1 MVAITYY
8 NVLLGGS
15 SYTGVVETTLMQRG
29 RVSVPVVVVTKPG
42 SAVIS
47 ETATH
52 TGGGSL
58 NKTDAESKPS
68 GLYDGL
74 LSSDKRPTMIRPI
87 AICEPQLSM
96 WCHIKKS
103 MFDWL
108 VDSPRAQI
116 LLGLDS
122 TMLSMWREDKLRRA
136 EVRAEMLIHSGFET
150 EQSSVGQA
158 IVDINRN
165 TGYDMSDLSSIRRR
179 SGGTKRTK
187 REWDYYF
194 LHVYGVDLKRCPQ
207 PVFDALFQ
215 PEQHRVKTCVV
226 PKFSASM
233 ALHLRAKLGRM
244 TNNEANCLLVEKEY
258 LRVCRKFHV
267 RDVDI
272 VAHQQITLNAVFDEY
287 TLDSIALTR
296 TRLPAWLKWLD
307 TEKYSNTKAC

>member
-1 MVAITYY
+1 MVTITFF

-15 SYTGVVETTLMQRG
+15 SYTGVVETTLMQRC
-29 RVSVPVVVVTKPG
+29 RDSVPVVVVMKAG
-42 SAVIS
+42 CAVIN
-47 ETATH
+47 EPIVH
-52 TGGGSL
+52 TGGGSRRE
-58 NKTDAESKPS
+58 TDAGSKPS

-74 LSSDKRPTMIRPI
+74 ISSEKRPTMIRPI
-87 AICEPQLSM
+87 AVCEPQLSM
-96 WCHIKKS
+96 WCRIKKS

-108 VDSPRAQI
+108 VESPRAQI

-136 EVRAEMLIHSGFET
+136 EVRAEMLIHSGFES
-150 EQSSVGQA
+150 EQTSVGQT

-165 TGYDMSDLSSIRRR
+165 TGYDMSDLSSIGRRNR
-179 SGGTKRTK
+179 GKKRTE
-187 REWDYYF
+187 REWDMYF
-194 LHVYGVDLKRCPQ
+194 LRNYGVDVNLCPQ
-207 PVFDALFQ
+207 PVFDALFA
-215 PEQHRVKTCVV
+215 PEQNRVKTCVV

-258 LRVCRKFHV
+258 LRICRKYHV

-287 TLDSIALTR
+287 ILDSIALTR

-307 TEKYSNTKAC
+307 TEKYPNTKAC